1 MHFIEQHHFI
11 ENPEYTKTEI
21 EEIIIMTRLD
31 LYNRGLCCGAK
42 TIKRKLDECYHVDP
56 LPSERTIGRIL
67 SRHCLTHRRTG
78 FYEEDFN

>member
-1 MHFIEQHHFI
+1 MNFIEQYQI
-11 ENPEYTKTEI
+11 IGNPEYTKAEI

-42 TIKRKLDECYHVDP
+42 AIKRKLDDYYHIVP

-78 FYEEDFN
+78 FYEGDF